1 MTISNCLVCGNTHF
15 SPFLTCK
22 DYTVSQEHFNI
33 VSCNSCGFKFTNP
46 RPDNEVLGNYYKA
59 ESYVSHTNSKKGI
72 INKLYHIVRNYT
84 LKSKIKMV
92 SGYVS
97 RGTILDYGC
106 GTGMFLSAINKAG
119 WETYGM
125 EPDDDARKIASENG
139 NNVFSDKDRMKT
151 YITDKKFNAITL
163 WHVLEHVTDME
174 ETLSFFKQRLNKD
187 GVLIIAVPNH
197 VSYDAQYYKEYWAA
211 YDVPIHL
218 HHFELK
224 TMKALVENAG
234 FKLQETKP
242 MKFDSFYVSMLS
254 EKYKASARFES
265 LSGQS
270 TKYTGSG
277 NLFKAFWIGLKS
289 NLKAKDSTQYSSTIY
304 VFTHA

>member
-1 MTISNCLVCGNTHF
+1 MQTINNCLVCGSDKF
-15 SPFLTCK
+15 EPFLICK
-22 DYTVSQEHFNI
+22 DYTVSQENFNI
-33 VSCNSCGFKFTNP
+33 VSCKNCSFKFTNP
-46 RPDNEVLGNYYKA
+46 RPDDSVIGNYYKA

-72 INKLYHIVRNYT
+72 INKLYHSVRNHT
-84 LKSKIKMV
+84 LKSKIKMI
-92 SGYVS
+92 STFVS

-106 GTGMFLSAINKAG
+106 GTGMFLSAIKNAG

-139 NNVFSDKDRMKT
+139 NNVFSDKARINT

-163 WHVLEHVTDME
+163 WHVLEHVTDMP
-174 ETLSFFKQRLNKD
+174 ETLAFFKTKLNKD

-197 VSYDAQYYKEYWAA
+197 ASYDANYYKEFWAA
-211 YDVPIHL
+211 YDVPRHL
-218 HHFELK
+218 HHFDLK
-224 TMKALVENAG
+224 SMTSLVEKAG

-254 EKYKASARFES
+254 EKYK
-265 LSGQS
+265 
-270 TKYTGSG
+270 TGSV

-289 NLKAKDSTQYSSTIY
+289 NLKANNTHSYSSTIY
-304 VFTHA
+304 VFKHS

>member
-1 MTISNCLVCGNTHF
+1 MQTINNCLVCGSDKF
-15 SPFLTCK
+15 EPFLICK
-22 DYTVSQEHFNI
+22 DYTVSQENFNI
-33 VSCNSCGFKFTNP
+33 VSCKSCGFKFTNP
-46 RPDNEVLGNYYKA
+46 RPDDSVIGNYYKA

-72 INKLYHIVRNYT
+72 VNKLYHYVRNHT

-92 SGYVS
+92 SSFVS

-106 GTGMFLSAINKAG
+106 GTGMFLSAIKNAG

-125 EPDDDARKIASENG
+125 EPDNDARKIASESG
-139 NNVFSDKDRMKT
+139 NNVFSDKGRINT

-163 WHVLEHVTDME
+163 WHVLEHVTDMPD
-174 ETLSFFKQRLNKD
+174 TLTFFKTRLNKE

-197 VSYDAQYYKEYWAA
+197 ISYDAQHYKEFWAA
-211 YDVPIHL
+211 YDVPRHL
-218 HHFELK
+218 HHFDIK
-224 TMKALVENAG
+224 SMTSLVEKAG

-254 EKYKASARFES
+254 EKYK
-265 LSGQS
+265 
-270 TKYTGSG
+270 TGSV

-289 NLKAKDSTQYSSTIY
+289 NLKAKDSHSYSSTIY
-304 VFTHA
+304 VFKHN